1 MSRTARKVYFVAHGM
16 FNKVRTLEVFPQ
28 GSYFFV
34 LFFALICTFNGAPN
48 AIFAKQS
55 LILNTVYFEAKG
67 GADEWMKDLRTL

>member
-1 MSRTARKVYFVAHGM
+1 MSRAFVVYDSFLKSKNSEG
-16 FNKVRTLEVFPQ
+16 FPR

-34 LFFALICTFNGAPN
+34 LFFALICTFKGAPN

-55 LILNTVYFEAKG
+55 LILNAVYFEAKG